1 MYRRL
6 GRFVN
11 LDYVDWFFLF
21 FSVAVV
27 TAAIVVSFAMVDY
40 RFVFVTMVFVLVLT
54 CVILAGGR
62 R

>member
-27 TAAIVVSFAMVDY
+27 TAAIVAFFAMIDY
-40 RFVFVTMVFVLVLT
+40 RFVFVTMVLVLVLT
-54 CVILAGGR
+54 SVILAGGR